1 VTDQR
6 LGPPT
11 EAGPVARPEDVDTG
25 FWLWIVALP
34 LMVIGY
40 VVDLLN
46 TSDPVSGGPK
56 ALIFA
61 VSGVFVV
68 VIASIVLTFALLM
81 RQGYRWARTLLT
93 GGGAATVVYAVTNM
107 FNVERTTAAA
117 VSYAAV
123 TIIGSVCIAGGAY
136 LLHRK
141 DAHDFLVR

>member
-1 VTDQR
+1 VTDQHTH
-6 LGPPT
+6 PPT

-40 VVDLLN
+40 VVDLV
-46 TSDPVSGGPK
+46 SVPVKGPSG
-56 ALIFA
+56 LVYA

-68 VIASIVLTFALLM
+68 VLASVVLTFLLLM

-93 GGGAATVVYAVTNM
+93 GGAAATVVYAVTNV
-107 FNVERTTAAA
+107 FDVERPPVAA
-117 VSYAAV
+117 VSYAVA
-123 TIIGSVCIAGGAY
+123 TIIGAVALAGGAY

-141 DAHDFLVR
+141 DAHGFFTR